1 MAARRGDTA
10 LAVRRLA
17 AAPGATDGEFLL
29 YQARIAAL
37 LGEREEAITKLST
50 ALRRGVYDFHWMQHE
65 SRFDFAAI
73 ASDPRY
79 RRLMG
84 LPAVSP

>member
-1 MAARRGDTA
+1 
-10 LAVRRLA
+10 
-17 AAPGATDGEFLL
+17 
-29 YQARIAAL
+29 
-37 LGEREEAITKLST
+37 
-50 ALRRGVYDFHWMQHE
+50 VYDFHWMQHE